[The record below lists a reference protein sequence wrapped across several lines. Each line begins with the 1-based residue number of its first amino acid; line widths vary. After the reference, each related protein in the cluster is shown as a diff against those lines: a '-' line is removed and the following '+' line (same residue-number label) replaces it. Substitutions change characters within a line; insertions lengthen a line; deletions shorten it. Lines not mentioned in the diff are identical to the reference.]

1 MKNLQLYYLQVEVF
15 KRADQDQLKEIFSQV
30 RTVEF
35 FFIDCFN
42 DGYTLQMGLNRGI
55 TFTICS
61 ISGSNNK
68 QDSLKFFC

>member
-35 FFIDCFN
+35 FFIV
-42 DGYTLQMGLNRGI
+42 L
-55 TFTICS
+55 
-61 ISGSNNK
+61 
-68 QDSLKFFC
+68 